1 MQLLIRITVVT
12 ALATIAPAAS
22 AQSSATAKPAAPAKG
37 AAPAPSLTI
46 PQMETA
52 VTAHEKRT
60 ELLSSELKELDGR
73 IEKRVAS
80 LVDALTLI
88 GDTKDSGTKVARMK
102 SSTITALKKNLEYY
116 QRQRANLMT
125 ELKKPTTVLTAEQKQ
140 KAIDAVDARCER
152 RVAQILQ
159 IQKSLPTEQDYDRY
173 KATGSNWTGTS
184 YELNEDYTHNK
195 KLTAVT
201 NAQRREITEGLRKS
215 ISRLEQQNR
224 TLKTKGAPDEE
235 IQKNEALIAERKQQL
250 AVALAPIETPT
261 RQIGGKEAADL
272 DKALQTAVSDLKDE
286 FTTLFVRFN
295 SLIKELSSL
304 NQKRDYLAK
313 AKAAAKP

>member
-1 MQLLIRITVVT
+1 MQLLPGLAVFAALT
-12 ALATIAPAAS
+12 ALATTAPA
-22 AQSSATAKPAAPAKG
+22 QKPAAKP

-46 PQMETA
+46 PQMEAA

-60 ELLSSELKELDGR
+60 ELLRAELKELDGR
-73 IEKRVAS
+73 IESRVKS

-102 SSTITALKKNLEYY
+102 ASTIDALKKNLEYY

-125 ELKKPTTVLTAEQKQ
+125 ELKKPTTVLTTEQRQ
-140 KAIDAVDARCER
+140 KAIDAVDERCER

-159 IQKSLPTEQDYDRY
+159 IQKSLPTEKDYERY
-173 KATGSNWTGTS
+173 KASGSNWTGTS
-184 YELNEDYTHNK
+184 YELNQDYVQNK

-201 NAQRREITEGLRKS
+201 NEQRKEITEGLRKS
-215 ISRLEQQNR
+215 IARLEQQNR

-250 AVALAPIETPT
+250 AVALAPVETPT
-261 RQIGGKEAADL
+261 KKIGGTEAADL
-272 DKALQTAVSDLKDE
+272 DKALQTAIGDLKDE

-295 SLIKELSSL
+295 TLVKETSSL
-304 NQKRDYLAK
+304 NRKREYLAAAK
-313 AKAAAKP
+313 AKPAAKP

>member
-1 MQLLIRITVVT
+1 MQLLSRIAVVT
-12 ALATIAPAAS
+12 ALATVTPAAL
-22 AQSSATAKPAAPAKG
+22 AQKPAPAKS
-37 AAPAPSLTI
+37 AAAAPSLTI
-46 PQMETA
+46 PQMEAA
-52 VTAHEKRT
+52 VTAHEQRT
-60 ELLSSELKELDGR
+60 ELLRSEVKDLDAR
-73 IEKRVAS
+73 IEKRVSS
-80 LVDALTLI
+80 LVDALSLI

-102 SSTITALKKNLEYY
+102 SATITALKKNLEYY

-125 ELKKPTTVLTAEQKQ
+125 ELKKPTTVLTPEQKQ
-140 KAIDAVDARCER
+140 RAIDAVDERCER

-159 IQKSLPTEQDYDRY
+159 IQKSLPTEKDYDRY

-184 YELNEDYTHNK
+184 YELNEDYTQNK

-201 NAQRREITEGLRKS
+201 NAQRKEITEGLRKS
-215 ISRLEQQNR
+215 IARLEQQNR
-224 TLKTKGAPDEE
+224 TLQTKGAPDEE

-272 DKALQTAVSDLKDE
+272 DKALNTAISDLKGE
-286 FTTLFVRFN
+286 FTTLFVRFH

-304 NQKRDYLAK
+304 NQKQNYLAAAK
-313 AKAAAKP
+313 AKAKP

>member
-1 MQLLIRITVVT
+1 MQLLRRFFL
-12 ALATIAPAAS
+12 LATLSALTASAPAQKPA
-22 AQSSATAKPAAPAKG
+22 AKPAAA
-37 AAPAPSLTI
+37 APSLTI
-46 PQMETA
+46 PQMESA

-60 ELLSSELKELDGR
+60 ELLRGEVKDLDAR

-125 ELKKPTTVLTAEQKQ
+125 ELKKPATVLTAEQKQ

-159 IQKSLPTEQDYDRY
+159 IQKSLPTEKDYDRY

-184 YELNEDYTHNK
+184 YELNEDYVQNK

-201 NAQRREITEGLRKS
+201 NTQRKEITEGLRKS
-215 ISRLEQQNR
+215 IARLEQQNR
-224 TLKTKGAPDEE
+224 TLQTKGAPAEE
-235 IQKNEALIAERKQQL
+235 IQKNETLIAERKQQL
-250 AVALAPIETPT
+250 AVALAPVETPT

-272 DKALQTAVSDLKDE
+272 DKALQTAVSDLRGE
-286 FTTLFVRFN
+286 FTTLFARFN
-295 SLIKELSSL
+295 TLVKELSSL